1 MTEKEIEGQLEWF
14 ESLLE
19 MVEAGKTEAV
29 REAIIAAIKILTKG
43 AKRDE

>member
-14 ESLLE
+14 ISLLE

-29 REAIIAAIKILTKG
+29 REAVIAAIKVLERGIT
-43 AKRDE
+43 EEV